1 MTATPATA
9 WFKSSYS
16 NNSGGQ
22 CVEGTYFE
30 GNAIAIRDSK
40 DPARG
45 AFLFSTRP
53 WEAFLDTMKHQA

>member
-1 MTATPATA
+1 MTSTPGTT

-22 CVEGTYFE
+22 CVEGAYFE
-30 GNAIAIRDSK
+30 GTSMAIRDSK

-45 AFLFSTRP
+45 AFHFAANT
-53 WEAFLDTMKHQA
+53 WETFIRSLKQV